1 MRYQMVEQA
10 KVVAELFKIGLYSEH
25 EARIALDSI
34 GWMPIEYNDTQEAS
48 EAHGGVGFYITP

>member
-1 MRYQMVEQA
+1 MVEQA

-34 GWMPIEYNDTQEAS
+34 GWIPIEYNDTQGEP
-48 EAHGGVGFYITP
+48 EAHGGVGFYISS